1 MIEVVGLTKYYGNK
15 PGVRDVSFTIAR
27 GETIG
32 LLGPNGA
39 GKTTILKM
47 LAGHMLPSSG
57 SITIDG
63 IDAIDRP
70 KDVAKLIGFLPEI
83 PPLYVEMDV
92 YGYLDFVGKI
102 KGIKNS
108 ELAAHLKKIMDLT
121 AITSVK
127 ERLIRNLSKGYR
139 QRVGL
144 AHALVGFPP
153 VLILDE
159 PTVGL
164 DPKQITEVRSLIEA
178 LSREHTILLSSHIL
192 SEVKATC
199 KRIMIVNNGRVVLE
213 DTVENLEEGG
223 ASFSLRVRG
232 EPDRTIEL
240 LRNIS
245 GVTGVEPA
253 DHDYNG
259 NGQYYRFL
267 VTGTSG
273 PALREKIFL
282 RFAAENMPIVE
293 MRTIGNTLEE
303 VFLESTSS
311 QTKVLPK
318 EQ

>member
-199 KRIMIVNNGRVVLE
+199 KRIMIVNNGRIVLE

-223 ASFSLRVRG
+223 ASFSIRVRG

-240 LRNIS
+240 LRSIS
-245 GVTGVEPA
+245 GVTGVEPT
-253 DHDYNG
+253 DHDHNG
-259 NGQYYRFL
+259 SGQYYRFL